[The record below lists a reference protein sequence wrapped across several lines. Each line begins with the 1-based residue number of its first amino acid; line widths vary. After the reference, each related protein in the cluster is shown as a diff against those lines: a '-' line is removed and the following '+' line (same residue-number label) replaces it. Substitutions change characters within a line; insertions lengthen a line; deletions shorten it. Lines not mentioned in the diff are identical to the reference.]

1 MPCGSLHLPDAFLA
15 SVLDVLSSNKFTVIY
30 TTTPP
35 HSPYQ
40 PTSAET
46 ESYEMDAQFQAP
58 VHMELKR
65 DFSVHKRASDA
76 NITLPDGPLFERY
89 QYFTPGI
96 FSAFLMCGLYMGDII
111 LISLYRPFHGTIGLC
126 DSSFNSL
133 RWHQW
138 SSQPPGLLRRFR

>member
-1 MPCGSLHLPDAFLA
+1 MLCGRLRLPDAFLA

-35 HSPYQ
+35 HSAHQ

-46 ESYEMDAQFQAP
+46 ETESYEMDTQFQAP
-58 VHMELKR
+58 VHMDLKR

-96 FSAFLMCGLYMGDII
+96 SPALLMCGFL
-111 LISLYRPFHGTIGLC
+111 
-126 DSSFNSL
+126 
-133 RWHQW
+133 
-138 SSQPPGLLRRFR
+138 

>member
-1 MPCGSLHLPDAFLA
+1 MLCGSLRLPDAFLA

-40 PTSAET
+40 PTSDET
-46 ESYEMDAQFQAP
+46 ESYEMEAQFQAP

-96 FSAFLMCGLYMGDII
+96 FPAFLMCGLLGDII
-111 LISLYRPFHGTIGLC
+111 LISLSRPFHGTTGLC
-126 DSSFNSL
+126 DPSVDSL

-138 SSQPPGLLRRFR
+138 SSQPSSLLRCFR

>member
-1 MPCGSLHLPDAFLA
+1 MLYGSLRLPDAFLA
-15 SVLDVLSSNKFTVIY
+15 SVLDVLSPNKFTVIY

-35 HSPYQ
+35 HSAHQ
-40 PTSAET
+40 PMSAET

-96 FSAFLMCGLYMGDII
+96 FLAFLMCGFSQDNI
-111 LISLYRPFHGTIGLC
+111 LMSLSRPFHGTTSLC
-126 DSSFNSL
+126 DSSVDSL
-133 RWHQW
+133 R
-138 SSQPPGLLRRFR
+138 RD